1 MVKRFLIV
9 IVNIPLL
16 LTILFRKQN
25 RSRREFLLIG
35 GMALGD
41 GIYAF
46 GFFLSITRFFE
57 SFGTASRTTTRLDCM
72 AQWSTIAVFL
82 GATLIGQMNTVVA
95 LDRFLA
101 VIFPIW
107 YFQTTMR
114 YPIIVLTLA
123 YGLSILALVL
133 NWILVLTNE
142 NERLE
147 VISSQCNFVDS
158 TYPGFRDILMY
169 YRWFCIIVAAIM
181 CIAVASL
188 LRKRYKATSRLFVPS
203 TSKIQNKKV
212 MRTNV
217 TMGS

>member
-1 MVKRFLIV
+1 
-9 IVNIPLL
+9 
-16 LTILFRKQN
+16 
-25 RSRREFLLIG
+25 
-35 GMALGD
+35 MALGD

-57 SFGTASRTTTRLDCM
+57 SFGTGEWYSMIYLVSRLDAPAPCSASRTTTRLDCM

-114 YPIIVLTLA
+114 YPIIVLTCKLLAASLPQVPGEESSTYTISPDSKLPFLVA

-158 TYPGFRDILMY
+158 TYPGFR
-169 YRWFCIIVAAIM
+169 WFW
-181 CIAVASL
+181 
-188 LRKRYKATSRLFVPS
+188 RTRLFF
-203 TSKIQNKKV
+203 TADLKLRWKK
-212 MRTNV
+212 T
-217 TMGS
+217 